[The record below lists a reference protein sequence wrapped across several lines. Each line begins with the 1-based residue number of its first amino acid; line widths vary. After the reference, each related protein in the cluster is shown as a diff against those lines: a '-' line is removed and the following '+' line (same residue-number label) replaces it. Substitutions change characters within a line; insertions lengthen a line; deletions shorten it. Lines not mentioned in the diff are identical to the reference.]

1 MRRSGWTPS
10 IVPAGD
16 DQNVYLVVDD
26 LGRFGRVWR
35 EADYIGQGG

>member
-1 MRRSGWTPS
+1 MAT
-10 IVPAGD
+10 IKAF
-16 DQNVYLVVDD
+16 YLVVDD